1 MSEIQVLESLGCY
14 TVAGYLDHYDGKN
27 HNRIGSITS
36 GGDLV
41 YTDAGRV
48 YAENLAMAA
57 ASDAMTAPASL
68 DPMADLG
75 VLMSMTLDGKPVAR
89 VDLP

>member
-1 MSEIQVLESLGCY
+1 MSEITVLESLGCY

-41 YTDAGRV
+41 YTDAGRA
-48 YAENLAMAA
+48 YAESLMLPAVI
-57 ASDAMTAPASL
+57 DAMTAPASV

-75 VLMSMTLDGKPVAR
+75 VLMSMTPDGKPVAR